1 MAIGREPSAW
11 VNAARMD
18 TDFNGV
24 YLYVEGESDESF
36 WKKFVDTNNVSRN
49 SWA

>member
-24 YLYVEGESDESF
+24 YLYVEGKLSIL
-36 WKKFVDTNNVSRN
+36 TYC
-49 SWA
+49 A